1 MIGFTPPLE
10 CMQFDCENTD
20 TEPATLAVPI
30 FPSILFMDRGEKPLS
45 VLKLPGRIAG
55 LMIIVKHS
63 YHLIGYWGRR
73 GFRISILF

>member
-30 FPSILFMDRGEKPLS
+30 FPSILFMDRGGKAVVRAQAAWQDSRLDDNS
-45 VLKLPGRIAG
+45 QA
-55 LMIIVKHS
+55 
-63 YHLIGYWGRR
+63 
-73 GFRISILF
+73 